1 MSDWDS
7 KSLHDIAT
15 ELKNIRKVLERMAQA
30 PIFSKEDKNICVDDV
45 PYKIS
50 ITDSSQE

>member
-1 MSDWDS
+1 MTNNTD
-7 KSLHDIAT
+7 KQLKDIST

-30 PIFSKEDKNICVDDV
+30 PIFSKEDKNICIDDV

-50 ITDSSQE
+50 VTDSSQE